1 MVTALATHYAR
12 ALADAVTGA
21 KSDLTPAQAM
31 DQLRLVRETLNSSPD
46 LERCLLSPSVARAK
60 KEAVVSN
67 VASQLGTH
75 RLIQNFLR
83 LIVHHRR
90 VGALA
95 GVQGEFEK
103 IIDERTGFQRAD
115 IVSAVNLADN
125 QRQEIVSV
133 LERASGKQIR
143 PFFKT
148 DPSILGG
155 VIARLISKEYDGSL
169 KGRLESLRQRLK
181 TAS

>member
-12 ALADAVTGA
+12 ALADAVTGPR
-21 KSDLTPAQAM
+21 SDLTPAQAM
-31 DQLRLVRETLNSSPD
+31 VQLHLVTDTLKSSPD
-46 LERCLLSPSVARAK
+46 LERCLLSPSVPRAQ
-60 KEAVVSN
+60 KEAVITAL
-67 VASQLGTH
+67 ASQLGAH

-83 LIVHHRR
+83 LVVHHRR
-90 VGALA
+90 VIDLP

-103 IIDERTGFQRAD
+103 IIDQRTGFERAD
-115 IVSAVNLADN
+115 IVSAVSLADS
-125 QRQEIVSV
+125 QKQEIIRV
-133 LERASGKQIR
+133 LARASGKQIR

-155 VIARLISKEYDGSL
+155 VIARMISKEYDGSL
-169 KGRLESLRQRLK
+169 KGRLESLRQKLK